1 MFTDTR
7 KNLKKSKY
15 NCAVGCGLLWT
26 YFNVVRLCFLVSLF
40 YTIKE
45 FLIPL
50 VQLDMHGWPFYL
62 NVASLGTGTMIL
74 NFVELI
80 V

>member
-1 MFTDTR
+1 MFSSIFI
-7 KNLKKSKY
+7 LY
-15 NCAVGCGLLWT
+15 
-26 YFNVVRLCFLVSLF
+26 
-40 YTIKE
+40 KE

-74 NFVELI
+74 NFVEKLFKNCLK
-80 V
+80 